1 MGDYTTRV
9 GCAKDHIPP
18 SCYND
23 LFALDYEYKPDDGKS
38 VECGTEP
45 WPDHVKCPDCEQAEV
60 VWAEAGYVPGHRICP
75 GCGSHWELAS
85 PTESERKDKQWIL
98 RRARFY

>member
-1 MGDYTTRV
+1 
-9 GCAKDHIPP
+9 
-18 SCYND
+18 
-23 LFALDYEYKPDDGKS
+23 
-38 VECGTEP
+38 
-45 WPDHVKCPDCEQAEV
+45 
-60 VWAEAGYVPGHRICP
+60 VPGHRICP